1 MLLNMPSGSASCLV
15 YPPTLM
21 EAGKE
26 PENVFNG
33 VDMTAV
39 SKVMHFLDWKL
50 VSPFFLS
57 TQCHVASSTCEVCFA
72 TD

>member
-1 MLLNMPSGSASCLV
+1 M
-15 YPPTLM
+15 LM

-33 VDMTAV
+33 FDMTAV

-50 VSPFFLS
+50 VSPFILS
-57 TQCHVASSTCEVCFA
+57 AQCHVASSTCEVCLA
-72 TD
+72 PD

>member
-1 MLLNMPSGSASCLV
+1 MPSGSASCLV
-15 YPPTLM
+15 SPPMLM

-33 VDMTAV
+33 FDMTAV

-50 VSPFFLS
+50 VSQSNLS
-57 TQCHVASSTCEVCFA
+57 TQCHVASSTCEVCLA
-72 TD
+72 PN